1 MEHYSTVKR
10 NKIGSFVEPW
20 TNLESII
27 QSEARKRTAN
37 VIYQYLYVASRKMV
51 QMILF
56 VKQKERQV

>member
-1 MEHYSTVKR
+1 MEYYSTIKR

-27 QSEARKRTAN
+27 QSEVRKRTAN
-37 VIYQYLYVASRKMV
+37 VIDQYLYVASRKMV

-56 VKQKERQV
+56 VKQQ